1 MPSEFVGRFLSSLTA
16 ESVRKWVIVGI
27 LIGVMAGIGSY
38 ILYFGIIFFTRVFLT
53 GITGITL
60 PPVGAS
66 AVGKP
71 FSYPVYDRY
80 LIPVSTTLGGLIS
93 GFLVY
98 RFAPEAEGHGTDAA
112 IDAFHNKDGR
122 IRRRVPII
130 KTLASAITIGSGG
143 SAGREGPTAQ
153 IAAGFGSFIADVFH
167 FNDHDR
173 RIATAAGI
181 GAGIGSIFLAPL
193 GGAILST
200 EILYKRD
207 FEVEALIP
215 SIIASITGYSIFGYY
230 FHYRTLFDIPFLS
243 TFSHPI
249 NLILYMIVG
258 LLAGGLGIIYVK
270 AFYTTT
276 AAFRRLK
283 PVSKYFRPAIGGLA
297 VGIIAIYF
305 PEVLGLG
312 YGVTQQ
318 LLLGYLTLLP
328 LSILI
333 ILIFIKIIATSF
345 TIGSG
350 GSGGVFAPGMVIGSL
365 LGASI
370 YDAFN
375 PLFPTVTIAAVVIV
389 SMISFFGGVSKA
401 PISVIIIGSEMTG
414 GFELFLPIMLATIIA
429 YFITGDKYCIYSKQ
443 VATRRN
449 SPAHFEEYSKPVLGT
464 VTVFEGMNR
473 NYRSVTPDDNIRI
486 AVTRLRESRTKAV
499 IVQDHGKLVG
509 MVSYENVR
517 DAELMPDALV
527 RDIMDDKP
535 LSVKVNDSIVTAM
548 EILSKSSIGILAV
561 VDDSGNV
568 MGTMGFAEIADAYN
582 RAIRKLKFQQTK

>member
-1 MPSEFVGRFLSSLTA
+1 MTSEFVSRFLSSLTA
-16 ESVRKWVIVGI
+16 ESIRKWVIVGI
-27 LIGVMAGIGSY
+27 LIGIMAGIGSY

-53 GITGITL
+53 GITGIRL
-60 PPVGAS
+60 PPVGVS
-66 AVGKP
+66 AVGIP
-71 FSYPVYDRY
+71 FYYPVYDKY

-122 IRRRVPII
+122 IRRRVPVI

-153 IAAGFGSFIADVFH
+153 IASGFGSFIADAFH

-173 RIATAAGI
+173 RIAAAAGI

-230 FHYRTLFDIPFLS
+230 FHYRPLFDIPILP

-249 NLILYMIVG
+249 NLILYTIVG
-258 LLAGGLGIIYVK
+258 VLAGGLGILYVK
-270 AFYTTT
+270 TFYTTT
-276 AAFRRLK
+276 SAFRRLK
-283 PVSKYFRPAIGGLA
+283 PVSKYFRPAIGGLG

-328 LSILI
+328 LSVLI
-333 ILIFIKIIATSF
+333 ILIFLKIISTSL

-365 LGASI
+365 LGATI
-370 YDAFN
+370 YDTFN

-401 PISVIIIGSEMTG
+401 PVSVIIIGTEMTG
-414 GFELFLPIMLATIIA
+414 GFSLFLPIMLATLIA

-443 VATRRN
+443 VPTRKD
-449 SPAHFEEYSKPVLGT
+449 SPAHFSEYTKPVLGT
-464 VTVFEGMNR
+464 VTVFDGMNR
-473 NYRSVTPDDNIRI
+473 NYRYVSPDDNVRI
-486 AVTRLRESRTKAV
+486 AVTKMRESRTKAV
-499 IVQDHGKLVG
+499 IVQDNGKLVG
-509 MVSYENVR
+509 ILSYENVR
-517 DAELMPDALV
+517 DAESRPDATV
-527 RDIMDDKP
+527 REIMDSNP
-535 LSVKVNDSIVTAM
+535 LYVNVNDSIVVAM
-548 EILSKSSIGILAV
+548 EILSKSSIGILAA
-561 VDDSGNV
+561 VDDSKNV
-568 MGTMGFAEIADAYN
+568 LGTLGFAEIADAYN
-582 RAIRKLKFQQTK
+582 RAIRMLKFQKT